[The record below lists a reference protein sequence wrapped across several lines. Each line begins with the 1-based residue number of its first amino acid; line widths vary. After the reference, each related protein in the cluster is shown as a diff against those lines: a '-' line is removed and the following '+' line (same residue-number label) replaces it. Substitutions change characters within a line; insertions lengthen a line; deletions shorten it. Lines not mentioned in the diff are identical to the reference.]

1 MHYIIRHWS
10 PCSSHARVPIAL
22 NKQPYVSTRI
32 WLQTLFWL
40 FWANFF
46 CLHFM
51 TDWKIY
57 TGKIIYCACSIS
69 YWYQF
74 SSRGCSSSTHLRR
87 AGATCVGIV
96 WDWEGDCARGE
107 EGNVFI
113 NTFLDGKLLLVNGHL
128 FYKSSTSLYF
138 HMEMSE
144 VWTSDSKIQ
153 ARRNLEVGEKN
164 NSAVSFL
171 SFGKFVGQMKEFMEE
186 GNESSS
192 SWWSELIF

>member
-1 MHYIIRHWS
+1 
-10 PCSSHARVPIAL
+10 
-22 NKQPYVSTRI
+22 
-32 WLQTLFWL
+32 
-40 FWANFF
+40 
-46 CLHFM
+46 M

-57 TGKIIYCACSIS
+57 TSKTIYCAYSIS
-69 YWYQF
+69 YWHQF
-74 SSRGCSSSTHLRR
+74 SSHGCSSSTCLRR
-87 AGATCVGIV
+87 AGATCVGVV

-107 EGNVFI
+107 EVNVFI

-144 VWTSDSKIQ
+144 AWTSDSKIQ
-153 ARRNLEVGEKN
+153 ARKNLEVGDKKKK
-164 NSAVSFL
+164 SAVSFL

-192 SWWSELIF
+192 SWWSEIIC